1 MKEPHTV
8 MKLVSINLLGYNDK
22 RYIYKCINSILN
34 QTYRNTEIT
43 FIDNHS
49 SDHSAEYVEDNFP
62 EVKVVR
68 YQDDPDAGYAKVHNF
83 GIKLARGD
91 YILIMNVDIFLEP
104 NAIEELVK
112 ALENSTKNGSASG
125 KVYQSDENF
134 DKTNRFDTTGI
145 TLTKDRRVPDRG
157 WGEEDYGQYDD
168 PEQIFSPTGAL
179 TIYSRDMLEDLKVF
193 DEYFDED
200 FISYREESDLNWR
213 GKLMG
218 WFSVYVPTSIAY
230 HDRTYSKSTRK
241 NQPRNMRRLVFRNR
255 YLMIIKNDTV
265 ANLLRHLPNLLL
277 FEFMAFFYA
286 LLREQF
292 LITTYLE
299 VIRLTPKMLKKRR
312 EIMKRKVV
320 SNSEILRYFR

>member
-1 MKEPHTV
+1 MKEAKTD

-34 QTYRNTEIT
+34 QTFKDTEIT
-43 FIDNHS
+43 FIDNNS
-49 SDHSAEYVEDNFP
+49 TDHSAEYVEDNFP
-62 EVKVVR
+62 EVRVIR

-83 GIKLARGD
+83 GIRLTRGD

-112 ALENSTKNGSASG
+112 ALENSAKNGSASG

-145 TLTKDRRVPDRG
+145 YLTKDRRVPDRG
-157 WGEEDYGQYDD
+157 WGEEDHGQYDD

-179 TIYSRDMLEDLKVF
+179 TIYSREMLEDIKVF

-213 GKLMG
+213 GKLLG
-218 WFSVYVPTSIAY
+218 WLSVYVPTSIAY
-230 HDRTYSKSTRK
+230 HDRTYSKTTRK
-241 NQPRNMRRLVFRNR
+241 NQPRYMRRLVFRNR
-255 YLMIIKNDTV
+255 YLMIVKNDTV
-265 ANLLRHLPNLLL
+265 TNLLRHLPNLLL
-277 FEFMAFFYA
+277 FELMAFVYVLF
-286 LLREQF
+286 REQF
-292 LITTYLE
+292 LFTTYLE
-299 VIRLTPKMLKKRR
+299 VIRLIPKMLRKRR

-320 SNSEILRYFR
+320 SNSEILRYIR